1 MGKKIKVKEIDIIG
15 PKLPTTGPYKWR
27 KPWVEWEG
35 GKTVKPKETF
45 DWKGEKYEFYG
56 SGGIVKG
63 FPKLAKKG
71 WKKK

>member
-27 KPWVEWEG
+27 RPWVEWEG
-35 GKTVKPKETF
+35 GPAKPKVTF
-45 DWKGEKYEFYG
+45 DWKGEKYKFYN
-56 SGGIVKG
+56 SGGIVQG